1 MKPVGP
7 LGAGSITGGDNSNA
21 AETVSTW
28 PPLKVTRAL
37 VERIVEEEL
46 AKLGAAA
53 SGAQYRAAREIFEAV
68 ALDDPFVEFLTL
80 PASER
85 IDL

>member
-1 MKPVGP
+1 
-7 LGAGSITGGDNSNA
+7 
-21 AETVSTW
+21 
-28 PPLKVTRAL
+28 
-37 VERIVEEEL
+37 VEEEL
-46 AKLGAAA
+46 AKLGPAA
-53 SGAQYRAAREIFEAV
+53 GCGQYQAAREIFEAV